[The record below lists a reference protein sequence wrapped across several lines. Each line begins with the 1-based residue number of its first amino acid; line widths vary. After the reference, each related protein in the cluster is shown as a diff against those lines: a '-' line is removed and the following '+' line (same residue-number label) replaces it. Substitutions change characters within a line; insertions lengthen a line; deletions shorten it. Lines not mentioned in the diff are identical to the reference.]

1 MQSLFAVDIGGTQV
15 KAARVTTDGQVLE
28 LRKISTPAT
37 LPAFREL
44 AAQLTAELGCDAIA
58 AGIGCKGRID
68 EATTRIEALPGT
80 MNYLEGHNLRDIF
93 PLPVPIKADNDAR
106 VALRGELR
114 WGALQGFSDAI
125 MLTLGTG
132 VGGGVITGGQLLRG
146 ASGLAGHLGHYT
158 VDPAGA
164 TCICGNRGC
173 LETIF
178 SAKAIEAAAYSI
190 VHRGVAS
197 SLLSQAPQPTCAEVF
212 EAAQSGDPAARE
224 IIDRAIL
231 ALGGALAGLTYI
243 FDPRIIVLGGQ
254 IAAAGDFL
262 LAPLREMVRHRTFS
276 MLHREL
282 PIVRTSLVDPSGVLG
297 AAALALEGSPVTEPR
312 P

>member
-1 MQSLFAVDIGGTQV
+1 MQQLFAVDIGGTQV
-15 KAARVTTDGQVLE
+15 KAARVTADGQVLE
-28 LRKISTPAT
+28 LRKISTPTT

-44 AAQLTAELGCDAIA
+44 AAQLTAELGAQA
-58 AGIGCKGRID
+58 SAVGIGCKGRID

-80 MNYLEGHNLRDIF
+80 MNYLEGHTLSEIF
-93 PLPVPIKADNDAR
+93 PFPVPIRADNDAR

-132 VGGGVITGGQLLRG
+132 VGGGVISGGHILRG
-146 ASGLAGHLGHYT
+146 ATGLAGHLGHYT

-178 SAKAIEAAAYSI
+178 SAKAIEAAAFSI

-197 SLLSQAPQPTCAEVF
+197 TLLDKAPHPTCAEVF
-212 EAAQSGDPAARE
+212 AAAQSGDPAARE
-224 IIDRAIL
+224 ITDRAID

-243 FDPRIIVLGGQ
+243 FDPQIIVLGGQ
-254 IAAAGDFL
+254 IAGAGDFL
-262 LAPLREMVRHRTFS
+262 LNPLRRMLRERTFS

-282 PIVRTSLVDPSGVLG
+282 PIVRTALDDPSGVLG
-297 AAALALEGSPVTEPR
+297 AAALALEATANC
-312 P
+312 

>member
-1 MQSLFAVDIGGTQV
+1 MQTLFAVDIGGTQV
-15 KAARVTTDGQVLE
+15 KAARVRQDGVILD
-28 LRKISTPAT
+28 LRKVPTPT
-37 LPAFREL
+37 SLSAFREL
-44 AAQLTAELGCDAIA
+44 AAHLTAELGAQASA

-68 EATTRIEALPGT
+68 EATTRVDALPGT
-80 MNYLEGHNLRDIF
+80 MHYLEGHTLSEIF
-93 PLPVPIKADNDAR
+93 PLPIPIKADNDAR

-132 VGGGVITGGQLLRG
+132 VGGGVISGGHILRG
-146 ASGLAGHLGHYT
+146 ATGLAGHLGHYT

-197 SLLSQAPQPTCAEVF
+197 SLLSNAPQPTCAEVF

-224 IIDRAIL
+224 ITDRAIL

-243 FDPRIIVLGGQ
+243 FDPQIIVLGGQ
-254 IAAAGDFL
+254 IAGAGDFL
-262 LAPLREMVRHRTFS
+262 LAPLRDMVRHRTFA

-282 PIVRTSLVDPSGVLG
+282 PIVRTSLDDPSGVLG
-297 AAALALEGSPVTEPR
+297 AAALALEAAASC
-312 P
+312 